1 MKKLT
6 TLALAALMLAP
17 ASSFAESFTKVVTS
31 GKDLKTALN
40 GLGTGIEG
48 ETYEIICD
56 WDAADKQSVGRIKP
70 SLTKGRLIIK
80 SNQTDPAKRPQVT
93 LSFQWQADGVR
104 AEAGKNLSIIL
115 ENLVIDANKD
125 GYFIDHRRA
134 MFADTIAIRNCEV
147 FNFNRSCLRFDGD
160 RNTDT
165 KDENGVVIPRT
176 QMSIDVIDIRE
187 SSIHSF
193 AQNSDDRYSLFR
205 TFMPVNL
212 FNIENCIFY
221 DAPHTKSLWETRDV
235 NENPTALNFN
245 NNLVLLAQNKALA
258 ATGFVALNPGANVAP
273 GSQFSI
279 NNNVLLAP
287 RAGLNILKNDTTDYP
302 AANTKLVSVS
312 GAIVMATGNVLGEAY
327 IPLEELTATLAA
339 QEVPTTMIAQATKSL
354 AEYPDFSWETG
365 KTFQDA
371 SKDIYYM
378 LKSNPWYT
386 AGVVDPS
393 VGANNSY
400 VGASIAYVDEFPT
413 PVAVNITVNGP
424 EYVTYTISPVKEQY
438 YKGDEVTVSFNDC
451 NTYYRT
457 MTNFKGWNDGNT
469 EATRTFVLEG
479 DLDATASF
487 EAAQGN
493 VISFFS
499 FAGAITDS
507 VYKAD
512 IYYKDEYRAEVFM
525 MAVDTTM
532 GATAPYN
539 YFMASTDKTF
549 TKNDSTFSIAQDM
562 QFQSRA
568 AKFAEDV
575 VEMQMPII
583 TRRSSAAGHTA
594 GQPNYAMFKING
606 KGLSDIKFSC
616 YTGTDNFM
624 YSTQLLEYSIDGG
637 KTWTQFASV
646 DMTDAK
652 RDADFGGK
660 AGYLFGFKELAGTL
674 PADANGKEE
683 VYVRVI
689 SDTKST
695 PLTNPAAGTV
705 DPTVGDTHE
714 YIGQVLITA
723 TIGAGGI
730 EGAVAAPVQT
740 ELDPNAP
747 IYDLTGR
754 QVSNPVKGIY
764 LQNGKKFIVK

>member
-31 GKDLKTALN
+31 GKELKTALD
-40 GLGTGIEG
+40 GLGAGIEG

-70 SLTKGRLIIK
+70 TLTKGRLIVK

-93 LSFQWQADGVR
+93 LSFQWNADGAR
-104 AEAGKNLSIIL
+104 GEAGKNLSMIF
-115 ENLVIDANKD
+115 ENLVIDASQD
-125 GYFIDHRRA
+125 SYFIDHRRA
-134 MFADTIAIRNCEV
+134 MFADTIAIRNCDV
-147 FNFNRSCLRFDGD
+147 SNFKRSCLRFDGD
-160 RNTDT
+160 KNADT
-165 KDENGVVIPRT
+165 KDENGVVILRT
-176 QMSIDVIDIRE
+176 QMSIDVIDIQ
-187 SSIHSF
+187 SSAIHNS
-193 AQNSDDRYSLFR
+193 AQSSGDNWSVFR

-212 FNIENCIFY
+212 FNIENCMFY
-221 DAPHTKSLWETRDV
+221 DSPYTKSLWETRDV
-235 NENPTALNFN
+235 NENPTTLNFN
-245 NNLVLLAQNKALA
+245 NNLVLLAQNKALGS
-258 ATGFVALNPGANVAP
+258 TGFVTLNPGANVAP

-287 RAGLNILKNDTTDYP
+287 RAGLHILKNDTTDYP

-339 QEVPTTMIAQATKSL
+339 QEVPTTMIAQANKSL

-371 SKDIYYM
+371 GKDIYYM

-393 VGANNSY
+393 VGAKNSY

-413 PVAVNITVNGP
+413 PVVVNITVNGP
-424 EYVTYTISPVKEQY
+424 EYVTYAISPVKEQY
-438 YKGDEVTVSFNDC
+438 YKGEEVTVSFNDC

-479 DLDATASF
+479 DLNATATF

-493 VISFFS
+493 VISFFN

-549 TKNDSTFSIAQDM
+549 TKDGVTVNVAQDM

-594 GQPNYAMFKING
+594 GQPNYAMFKINT
-606 KGLSDIKFSC
+606 KGLSDVKFSC

-674 PADANGKEE
+674 PADANDKEE

-689 SDTKST
+689 SDTKSEA
-695 PLTNPAAGTV
+695 LTNPAAGSV
-705 DPTVGDTHE
+705 DPTAADTHE

-723 TIGAGGI
+723 TIGAGSI
-730 EGAVAAPVQT
+730 EGVVAAPVQT